1 MCNPCDMFH
10 VTTGKTEKQ
19 SKYSLTVK
27 EFLKCEL
34 NIIHPPKRNSA
45 FCDNMD
51 KLKSFMLSEVSQTKT
66 HTVCFHLYVES

>member
-1 MCNPCDMFH
+1 MTCSMSQQVRHRNNPSIHWQM
-10 VTTGKTEKQ
+10 
-19 SKYSLTVK
+19 K

-34 NIIHPPKRNSA
+34 NVIHLPKRNSA
-45 FCDNMD
+45 FCENMD